1 MGSLD
6 NGSGC
11 CKQEYSLASDGNAN
25 KLILN
30 TADKEITK
38 SFLKEENN
46 DIGFLTVSSF
56 ANDPV
61 SVPS

>member
-1 MGSLD
+1 
-6 NGSGC
+6 
-11 CKQEYSLASDGNAN
+11 
-25 KLILN
+25 
-30 TADKEITK
+30 
-38 SFLKEENN
+38 LKEENN